1 MIVAAKIP
9 TRMSVAEFLDW
20 DSEDGRLWQLVDG
33 EPQAMA
39 PAKRTH
45 GALLSELGRLI
56 GNHLVDQQSP
66 RSVITT
72 PGIIPRV
79 RADYNFRIPDL
90 AVTCS
95 GYETEEAALADPVL
109 VVEILSPGNQAETWA
124 NIWTYTTIPSVQ
136 DILVLHSTRIRA
148 ELLRRGPDSMWPEH
162 PEPVESGILTLNSIA
177 FQVELAAIYRTTRL
191 SRGAP

>member
-1 MIVAAKIP
+1 MIAAVKIP
-9 TRMSVAEFLDW
+9 MRMSVAEFLDW
-20 DSEDGRLWQLVDG
+20 DSEDGRIWQLVDG
-33 EPQAMA
+33 EPQEMA

-45 GALLSELGRLI
+45 GALQGELVRLI
-56 GNHLVDQQSP
+56 GNHLVDRRSP
-66 RSVITT
+66 CSVIVT

-79 RADYNFRIPDL
+79 HADYNFRIPDV

-109 VVEILSPGNQAETWA
+109 VVEMLSPSNQAETWA

-136 DILVLHSTRIRA
+136 EILVLHSTRIRA

-191 SRGAP
+191 SRGVP